1 MGKEARRARRKERQE
16 TGGGGGSAQAGGTAA
31 SVVGEWRGV
40 RTAAQQPE
48 GTMAICSLSHL
59 IVCVRLSNPL
69 YAGRWEYSSERLFVE
84 SLRFGTQ
91 SPASLPKGF
100 IPLLFLCCPYKCVA
114 SSGQEVPR
122 YALIRSE

>member
-1 MGKEARRARRKERQE
+1 MALRSSVGF
-16 TGGGGGSAQAGGTAA
+16 TGGVLAEVRHGTVERSRNRLTLSENALI
-31 SVVGEWRGV
+31 
-40 RTAAQQPE
+40 
-48 GTMAICSLSHL
+48 TMAICSLSHL